1 MSNIDMK
8 ELISLITS
16 TDNIINDISN
26 VNSRITKGASDYA
39 TMVDIKVQEY
49 LKGELSNRYPDIQFM
64 GEEGD
69 KETLDF
75 SKPMWILDPID
86 GTTNLIHHYPHCAV
100 SLALVKDGQPQLGI
114 VYNPFMKQLFYA
126 ELGKGAFLDGEPIHV
141 SETADLSECLASTGT
156 APYYKEDS
164 KKMFGL
170 IYDLFQDI
178 QDIRRTG
185 SAALEICYT
194 ALGIT
199 ELFFETV
206 LQPWDYA
213 AACIILTEAG
223 GQISDLHGK
232 ALTFERASSVLAS
245 NGRVHEALLPY
256 FKSF

>member
-1 MSNIDMK
+1 MSKIDMK

-49 LKGELSNRYPDIQFM
+49 LKDELSQRYPDIQFM

-69 KETLDF
+69 KEKLDF

-100 SLALVKDGQPQLGI
+100 SLALAENGRTQLGI

-164 KKMFGL
+164 RKMFEL
-170 IYDLFQDI
+170 IYNLFQDI

-213 AACIILTEAG
+213 AACVILTEAG

-232 ALTFERASSVLAS
+232 DLTIEHSSSVLAS